1 MGSYLFKF
9 LFTLFLL
16 CLPVKSYSQESDT
29 LGGGDQAVLITPGTP
44 IITPEDSILEP
55 PGDLPKPLQMD
66 PSSFLGIL
74 GSISAFL
81 YALIR
86 LARSLSI
93 WATAE
98 HGTTIRLF
106 LLGAGA
112 LAGLLGYFASGL
124 PWYQAIYLFIAGPG
138 AIVIN
143 EMTKI
148 DWTRVTGAKAV
159 WIKIKSIFF
168 PQS

>member
-1 MGSYLFKF
+1 MGSYLFK
-9 LFTLFLL
+9 LL
-16 CLPVKSYSQESDT
+16 LVLNLLIIPGSCYSQEDVP
-29 LGGGDQAVLITPGTP
+29 AEEVVNITPGIPTVTP
-44 IITPEDSILEP
+44 DDQVLLP
-55 PGDLPKPLQMD
+55 PADLPKSTQMD

-81 YALIR
+81 YALIKI
-86 LARSLSI
+86 ARSLSI
-93 WATAE
+93 WATPE
-98 HGTTIRLF
+98 HGTTIRIF

-112 LAGLLGYFASGL
+112 VAGLLGYFASGL

-148 DWTRVTGAKAV
+148 DWTKVTGASAV
-159 WIKIKSIFF
+159 WIRIKSIFSR
-168 PQS
+168 PSQS